1 MFIRSYEIPIQFIKS
16 ESVRKSVYSLSFNSQ
31 LNSNLLRAVNFYNG
45 LNFIIIGIMKMKLIK
60 KKQDKTKLNKR
71 FKQFNPILF
80 VPLLKFVMWRRK
92 KKYFALWLIIYLVL
106 LCMLIHFTTVQLII
120 NIQNPFENDS
130 LEKNVGLCTIDLQ
143 KFTYR

>member
-1 MFIRSYEIPIQFIKS
+1 MFIRSHEIPIQFIKS

-120 NIQNPFENDS
+120 NIQNPSENDS
-130 LEKNVGLCTIDLQ
+130 LEKKCWAVYDW
-143 KFTYR
+143 FTKIYL